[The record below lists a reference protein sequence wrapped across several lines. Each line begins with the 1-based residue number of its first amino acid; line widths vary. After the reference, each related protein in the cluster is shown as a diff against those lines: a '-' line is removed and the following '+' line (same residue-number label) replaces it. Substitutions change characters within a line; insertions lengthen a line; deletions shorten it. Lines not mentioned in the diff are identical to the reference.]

1 MPQLNRR
8 ARQCHS
14 YGHCNS
20 ARSCNAP
27 KKPAAKGAD
36 RSLEPLRSRV
46 DEVGEVQSVRQ
57 VPWIG
62 EVKLQVTRLSCSRD
76 RARSVELYD
85 GELLMTVMRYP

>member
-1 MPQLNRR
+1 MIP
-8 ARQCHS
+8 
-14 YGHCNS
+14 
-20 ARSCNAP
+20 
-27 KKPAAKGAD
+27 D
-36 RSLEPLRSRV
+36 RLLEPLRSRV

-57 VPWIG
+57 VPWIR